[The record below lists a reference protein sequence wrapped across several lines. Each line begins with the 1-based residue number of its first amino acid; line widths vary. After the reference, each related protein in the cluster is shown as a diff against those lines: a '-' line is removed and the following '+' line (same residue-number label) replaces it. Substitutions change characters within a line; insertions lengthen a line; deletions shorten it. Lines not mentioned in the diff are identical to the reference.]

1 MTKLNDDYILGL
13 DIGTN
18 SCGWAASEYQVL
30 DGGQRIL
37 KELNSQ

>member
-18 SCGWAASEYQVL
+18 SCRKSFPQGHDQVL
-30 DGGQRIL
+30 DGC
-37 KELNSQ
+37 

>member
-18 SCGWAASEYQVL
+18 SCLVNLTSGYLSVL
-30 DGGQRIL
+30 DGC
-37 KELNSQ
+37 